1 MYKRQSQTL
10 AVEFEDRLSYYP
22 FDMAADQLELAY
34 AITVHKSQ
42 GNEFEAVVIPVLGG
56 YDRLYY
62 RNLLYT
68 AITRA
73 KQIVILVGRKERVAF
88 MVNNNLK
95 GIRFT
100 NLKHL
105 LVGMVEEF

>member
-1 MYKRQSQTL
+1 M
-10 AVEFEDRLSYYP
+10 
-22 FDMAADQLELAY
+22 
-34 AITVHKSQ
+34 
-42 GNEFEAVVIPVLGG
+42 GG

-73 KQIVILVGRKERVAF
+73 KQIVILVGRKERVAY
-88 MVNNNLK
+88 MVDNNLK
-95 GIRFT
+95 GVRFT

-105 LVGMVEEF
+105 LDGMVEEF